1 MKNIAVVSVL
11 MFLVVS
17 ISGCATVNDFL
28 TSDYKRQDFSNGSIP
43 YRISPQATLCMNQM
57 LELVKMSPDY
67 KKNGAKIMNQM
78 VHRNADWDQN
88 DTITEKE
95 ACGEHKAMSERFEN
109 GLGPIVW
116 TKTN

>member
-1 MKNIAVVSVL
+1 MKNIAVVGVL
-11 MFLVVS
+11 MFTVG
-17 ISGCATVNDFL
+17 IGGCTTTMSDFF

-43 YRISPQATLCMNQM
+43 YRIAPQATLCMNQM

-67 KKNGAKIMNQM
+67 TTKGAKIMNQM

-109 GLGPIVW
+109 GLGPIIW